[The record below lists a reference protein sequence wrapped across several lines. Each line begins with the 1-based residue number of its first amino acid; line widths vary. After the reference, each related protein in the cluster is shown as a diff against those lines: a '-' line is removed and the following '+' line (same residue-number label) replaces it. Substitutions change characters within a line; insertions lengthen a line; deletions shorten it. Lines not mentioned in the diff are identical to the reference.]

1 MSMMFPDILT
11 ILIFIFIAILIA
23 VTGFFLPKVTGAVV
37 EILLSIAALIYLFV
51 VFSFTEAMML
61 MSLSAATYGSFGMF
75 LDRNKRKKGQ
85 QLKEE
90 LKELDYE
97 IISQEKDHKRI
108 LADLLMTVFVS
119 IGALLFLIF
128 APETYA
134 LLKLFASLALITIL
148 AQTVER
154 LGNFFSTTL
163 YWLPDTERLV
173 IISIFQSRDFPM
185 TDVKDVTRESAPD
198 LLRLHPLFTFLSAN
212 QDYTHSF
219 HAVLRLS
226 FPGENIYFTPI
237 HIARWQET
245 LNEFADEHVEEV
257 AKVLP
262 LWHPKVLKRLFWK
275 GYFAITVKG
284 ISAYT
289 GLILILVW
297 LEVSSYVMIG
307 FVFLWLLFNLYI
319 SDRVLVAGTDAIEMK
334 SGEIF
339 RCAQQIFIKAGV
351 PNTKLYMVD
360 SPIYNGLA
368 TGMNIGRGTV
378 MLTKATMELPLE
390 AIEAIVAHEAI
401 HIKKRD
407 VLVNQIARMLFF
419 GMIAL
424 IVYLFYDHIV
434 LLADQPFILVPLLYL
449 LMMSFPVFLS
459 FVAQWTEV
467 RADYFGAKLL
477 VGGSAQMEGG
487 LRELGNA
494 QDQSLNKTFEY
505 SMNDVKPM
513 KNKASIERDNW
524 FFRFIEFQ
532 FQAHPPLYF
541 RIKSLTSKLSWKK
554 TKREWLVA
562 RVKESLPD
570 FFRKKVIV

>member
-1 MSMMFPDILT
+1 MMFPDVLT

-23 VTGFFLPKVTGAVV
+23 VIGFLLPKTMGGIV
-37 EILLSIAALIYLFV
+37 EILLSATTLVYLFI
-51 VFSFTEAMML
+51 VFSFTEMMML
-61 MSLSAATYGSFGMF
+61 MSLSAAAYASFGTF
-75 LDRNKRKKGQ
+75 LERSKRKKSQ

-90 LKELDYE
+90 LKELNYE
-97 IISQEKDHKRI
+97 IIHQEKDRKRI
-108 LADLLMTVFVS
+108 LVDFLLAVFVS
-119 IGALLFLIF
+119 IGALVFLIF

-134 LLKLFASLALITIL
+134 LLKLFTSLALITIL

-163 YWLPDTERLV
+163 YWLPDEERLI

-226 FPGENIYFTPI
+226 FPGENIYFTPT

-245 LNEFADEHVEEV
+245 FNEFADEHVEEV

-297 LEVSSYVMIG
+297 LEVPSYVMIG
-307 FVFLWLLFNLYI
+307 FVLLWLLFNLYI
-319 SDRVLVAGTDAIEMK
+319 SDRVLIAGTDATEMK
-334 SGEIF
+334 EGEIY
-339 RCAQQIFIKAGV
+339 RRAQQIFSKAGISH
-351 PNTKLYMVD
+351 TKLYMID
-360 SPIYNGLA
+360 SPIHNGLA
-368 TGMNIGRGTV
+368 TGMNIGRGTI
-378 MLTKATMELPLE
+378 MLTKATMELSLE
-390 AIEAIVAHEAI
+390 AVEAILAHEAI
-401 HIKKRD
+401 HVKNRD
-407 VLVNQIARMLFF
+407 VLMNQIARMLFF
-419 GMIAL
+419 GLIAL
-424 IVYLFYDHIV
+424 IVYLFYDQIV

-449 LMMSFPVFLS
+449 LMISFPTFLS

-477 VGGSAQMEGG
+477 IGESAQMENG

-505 SMNDVKPM
+505 SMNDAKPM
-513 KNKASIERDNW
+513 KNKPSIERDNW

-532 FQAHPPLYF
+532 FQVHPPLYF
-541 RIKSLTSKLSWKK
+541 RIKCLSQNSTWKSIRK
-554 TKREWLVA
+554 EWLTA

-570 FFRKKVIV
+570 FTRKKIET